1 MSNRKAKC
9 LRWGGV
15 VVLAPLMA
23 AWPALAQSRKPTAE
37 PQQAPAT
44 GVSVTSQSQFV
55 QQDPGQAQ
63 QQAQG
68 RAQEEQQAQ
77 GQQETQ
83 GQAQG
88 QVQQQAPSQPQLKQE
103 PPKNDRLFWALP
115 NYLTVENESETP
127 PMTAE
132 QKFKLEAKQS
142 FDPVQFPF
150 IGMLALISQA
160 ENSEPTYGQGMAGYG
175 KRYAAAFGDA
185 MIGSFM
191 TAAAL
196 PAAFHQDPRYFQLG
210 HGSFLHRAGYAV
222 SRIFVTRA
230 DAGGHQF
237 NSSEVAGN
245 LIAAGIA
252 NAYHPR
258 DDRSLVNTLSIWG
271 TDTGWDTVTNVAKEF
286 WPDIRRMFGGRK
298 R

>member
-1 MSNRKAKC
+1 MKNRIQATC
-9 LRWGGV
+9 GWRVGFLLVGV
-15 VVLAPLMA
+15 LVAG
-23 AWPALAQSRKPTAE
+23 PALVWGQQPGANTSQASPTAARAGAE
-37 PQQAPAT
+37 KQAEPGSPQQSAA
-44 GVSVTSQSQFV
+44 
-55 QQDPGQAQ
+55 QA
-63 QQAQG
+63 
-68 RAQEEQQAQ
+68 
-77 GQQETQ
+77 
-83 GQAQG
+83 
-88 QVQQQAPSQPQLKQE
+88 QQQAPSQPQLKPE

-115 NYLTVENESETP
+115 NYLTVENESDTP
-127 PMTAE
+127 PMTAG

-150 IGMLALISQA
+150 IGVLALISQA
-160 ENSEPTYGQGMAGYG
+160 ENSEPAYGQGMAGYG
-175 KRYAAAFGDA
+175 RRYGTAFGDA

-210 HGSFLHRAGYAV
+210 HGGFFHRAGYAV
-222 SRIFVTRA
+222 SRIFVTRR

-237 NSSEVAGN
+237 NSSEIAGN
-245 LIAAGIA
+245 LIAAGIS

-258 DDRSLVNTLSIWG
+258 EDRTLFNTLSIWG

-286 WPDIRRMFGGRK
+286 WPDIRRMFGRRK

>member
-1 MSNRKAKC
+1 MRKRKAKC
-9 LRWGGV
+9 RRWGGM
-15 VVLAPLMA
+15 VVLAALMA
-23 AWPALAQSRKPTAE
+23 AGPASTQSQKPTAE
-37 PQQAPAT
+37 PPQAPASSA
-44 GVSVTSQSQFV
+44 GVATLPQSA
-55 QQDPGQAQ
+55 QQDPAQAQ
-63 QQAQG
+63 QQAP
-68 RAQEEQQAQ
+68 
-77 GQQETQ
+77 GQR
-83 GQAQG
+83 
-88 QVQQQAPSQPQLKQE
+88 QLKLE

-127 PMTAE
+127 PMTAKE
-132 QKFKLEAKQS
+132 KFRLEAKQS

-160 ENSEPTYGQGMAGYG
+160 ENSEPAYGQGMAGYG
-175 KRYAAAFGDA
+175 KRYGAALGDA

-210 HGSFLHRAGYAV
+210 HGRFLHRAGYAV

-237 NSSEVAGN
+237 NSSELAGN

-258 DDRSLVNTLSIWG
+258 EDRSLTNTLSIWG

-286 WPDIRRMFGGRK
+286 WPDIRRMLGR
-298 R
+298 RRR